1 MQLRYFLPVYL
12 FIYVLAAFVWRSYLV
27 WRKTGVNPV
36 TFRGSD
42 DAHDF
47 VGRVF
52 KLVFVLVILTVFVYS
67 VIPAAYHYT
76 LPIWWL
82 EHRWLRWTGVVLL
95 LLSLAWIVA
104 AQAQMGLSWRIGIDT
119 EHSTALVQT
128 GVFGISRNPIF
139 LGMMMTLVGL
149 FLTIPN
155 ALTLL
160 AMLLGIVLIG
170 VQVRLEEE
178 FLSRA
183 HTAEYEEYRRRVR
196 RWL

>member
-36 TFRGSD
+36 TFKGSD

-52 KLVFVLVILTVFVYS
+52 KLVFVLVILVVFVYS
-67 VIPAAYHYT
+67 VFPAAYHYT

-82 EHRWLRWTGVVLL
+82 EHWWLRWTGVVLL
-95 LLSLAWIVA
+95 LLSLGWIVA

-119 EHSTALVQT
+119 EHRTALVRT
-128 GVFGISRNPIF
+128 GVFGISRN
-139 LGMMMTLVGL
+139 
-149 FLTIPN
+149 
-155 ALTLL
+155 
-160 AMLLGIVLIG
+160 
-170 VQVRLEEE
+170 
-178 FLSRA
+178 
-183 HTAEYEEYRRRVR
+183 
-196 RWL
+196 

>member
-36 TFRGSD
+36 TFKGSD

-52 KLVFVLVILTVFVYS
+52 KLVFVLVVLTVFVYS
-67 VIPAAYHYT
+67 VFPAAYRYT

-95 LLSLAWIVA
+95 LMSLTWIVA

-119 EHSTALVQT
+119 EHRTPLVQS

-139 LGMMMTLVGL
+139 LGMIATLVGL

-160 AMLLGIVLIG
+160 AAVLGVILIG

-178 FLSRA
+178 FLARS
-183 HTAEYEEYRRRVR
+183 HPAEYEEYRRRVR